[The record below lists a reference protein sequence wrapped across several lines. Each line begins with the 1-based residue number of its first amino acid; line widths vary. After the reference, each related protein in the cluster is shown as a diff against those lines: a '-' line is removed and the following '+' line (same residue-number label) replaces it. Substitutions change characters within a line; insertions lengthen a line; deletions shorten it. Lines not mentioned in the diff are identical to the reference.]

1 MKLKTILICAM
12 SLFVL
17 TSCDSYYEDPDVVN
31 ANREAVTDI
40 SGYAAADSAVESAT
54 ASEIV
59 TDSTENVDVTD
70 DNNSSSENNLFGIDR
85 QHDVTVNG
93 EIITLQTSY
102 KIPKSRIDNYLY
114 TIPTGIELSIK
125 VLNFPND
132 RYTVKI
138 SNLYTDVSILSNVTR
153 FSGLRQDSMNL
164 NFTTLPSGG
173 YDIDQEN
180 SFSQLFQAEG
190 VNQSEMFIHG
200 WNGWGYGSTSTS
212 YSYLS
217 ENDVR
222 KVSIGAILQPV
233 WTISITDAE
242 TNRVYATYISDKIL
256 MKNKAYIP
264 DDEYRKKTSDNS

>member
-1 MKLKTILICAM
+1 MKLKTILICVL

-40 SGYAAADSAVESAT
+40 SGS
-54 ASEIV
+54 V
-59 TDSTENVDVTD
+59 TDSVVASASDIINDSTESVDAVD
-70 DNNSSSENNLFGIDR
+70 DNNPSSDNNLFGIDR

-93 EIITLQTSY
+93 EVITLQTSY

-164 NFTTLPSGG
+164 NFTTLPFGG

-190 VNQSEMFIHG
+190 VNQSQMFING
-200 WNGWGYGSTSTS
+200 WYGWGYGSTSTS

-233 WTISITDAE
+233 WTISVTDTL
-242 TNRVYATYISDKIL
+242 TNKVYATYISDKIL

-264 DDEYRKKTSDNS
+264 DDEYRQKTSGNS

>member
-1 MKLKTILICAM
+1 MKLKTFLVCAL
-12 SLFVL
+12 SLFIL

-40 SGYAAADSAVESAT
+40 SGSVADSALTSTSEIAADSTESIDT
-54 ASEIV
+54 V
-59 TDSTENVDVTD
+59 D
-70 DNNSSSENNLFGIDR
+70 DNNPSSENNLFGIDR

-93 EIITLQTSY
+93 EVITLQTSY

-114 TIPTGIELSIK
+114 TIPTGIELAVK

-138 SNLYTDVSILSNVTR
+138 SNLYTDVSILSNITR

-164 NFTTLPSGG
+164 NFTALPSGG

-190 VNQSEMFIHG
+190 VNQSQMFI
-200 WNGWGYGSTSTS
+200 NGWYGYGYGSSSTS

-233 WTISITDAE
+233 WTISITDTK
-242 TNRVYATYISDKIL
+242 TNRIYATYISDKIL

>member
-1 MKLKTILICAM
+1 MKLKTILICVM

-40 SGYAAADSAVESAT
+40 SGYAAADSAVES

-114 TIPTGIELSIK
+114 TIPTGIELAVK

-132 RYTVKI
+132 RYIVKI
-138 SNLYTDVSILSNVTR
+138 SNLYADVSVLSNAIR

-180 SFSQLFQAEG
+180 SFSQLFQVEG

-200 WNGWGYGSTSTS
+200 WNGWGYGSTSTT

-217 ENDVR
+217 ENDIR

-233 WTISITDAE
+233 WTLSIYDTE
-242 TNRVYATYISDKIL
+242 TNKVYATYVSDKIL
-256 MKNKAYIP
+256 MKNKDYIP
-264 DDEYRKKTSDNS
+264 DSEYQNSLKLVN

>member
-1 MKLKTILICAM
+1 MKLKTILICAL

-40 SGYAAADSAVESAT
+40 SGSVADSAVASAS
-54 ASEIV
+54 ASEII
-59 TDSTENVDVTD
+59 TDSTENVEVTD

-93 EIITLQTSY
+93 DVITLQTSY

-114 TIPTGIELSIK
+114 TIPTGIELAVK

-132 RYTVKI
+132 RYTIKI

-180 SFSQLFQAEG
+180 SFSQLFQVEG

-233 WTISITDAE
+233 WTISITDTE
-242 TNRVYATYISDKIL
+242 TNKVYATYISDKIL

-264 DDEYRKKTSDNS
+264 DDEYRQKTSSNS

>member
-1 MKLKTILICAM
+1 MKLKIFLVCAL
-12 SLFVL
+12 SLFIL

-40 SGYAAADSAVESAT
+40 SGSAADSAVESA
-54 ASEIV
+54 SEIV
-59 TDSTENVDVTD
+59 TDTTENVDATD

-138 SNLYTDVSILSNVTR
+138 SNLYTDVSILSNITR

-190 VNQSEMFIHG
+190 VNQSEVFI
-200 WNGWGYGSTSTS
+200 NGWYGYGYGSSSTS

-233 WTISITDAE
+233 WTISITDTE
-242 TNRVYATYISDKIL
+242 TNKVYATYISDKIL

-264 DDEYRKKTSDNS
+264 DDEYRKKTSSNN

>member
-1 MKLKTILICAM
+1 MKLKTFLVCALY
-12 SLFVL
+12 LFVL

-40 SGYAAADSAVESAT
+40 SGSAADSTLTS

-70 DNNSSSENNLFGIDR
+70 DNNQSSENNLFGIDR

-93 EIITLQTSY
+93 EVITLQTSY

-114 TIPTGIELSIK
+114 TIPTGIELSAK
-125 VLNFPND
+125 ALNFPND
-132 RYTVKI
+132 RYIVKI
-138 SNLYTDVSILSNVTR
+138 SNLYADVSVLSNAIR

-180 SFSQLFQAEG
+180 SFSQLFQVEG

-200 WNGWGYGSTSTS
+200 WNGWGYGSTSTT

-233 WTISITDAE
+233 WTISITDTE
-242 TNRVYATYISDKIL
+242 TNKIYATYISDKIL

-264 DDEYRKKTSDNS
+264 NDEYRQKTSGNS

>member
-1 MKLKTILICAM
+1 MKSKAFLICAM
-12 SLFVL
+12 SLFIL

-40 SGYAAADSAVESAT
+40 SGSVAADSALTS

-59 TDSTENVDVTD
+59 TDSTENVDATD

-85 QHDVTVNG
+85 QHDITVNG
-93 EIITLQTSY
+93 EVITLQTSY

-138 SNLYTDVSILSNVTR
+138 SNLYTDVSILSNVTK

-173 YDIDQEN
+173 YLKCLLMDGMDGDMEVLQHLTLIFLKMMLEKCPLG
-180 SFSQLFQAEG
+180 LFY
-190 VNQSEMFIHG
+190 NQFGLFLLLI
-200 WNGWGYGSTSTS
+200 
-212 YSYLS
+212 
-217 ENDVR
+217 R
-222 KVSIGAILQPV
+222 
-233 WTISITDAE
+233 
-242 TNRVYATYISDKIL
+242 
-256 MKNKAYIP
+256 
-264 DDEYRKKTSDNS
+264 

>member
-1 MKLKTILICAM
+1 MKLRTILICAL
-12 SLFVL
+12 SLFIL

-40 SGYAAADSAVESAT
+40 SGSGSVSGPTTDSVV
-54 ASEIV
+54 ASTSDIV
-59 TDSTENVDVTD
+59 DDSTESVDVP
-70 DNNSSSENNLFGIDR
+70 DNDLFGIDR

-93 EIITLQTSY
+93 EVITLQTSY

-114 TIPTGIELSIK
+114 TIPTGIELSVK

-164 NFTTLPSGG
+164 TFTTLPSGG

-190 VNQSEMFIHG
+190 VNQSEVFI
-200 WNGWGYGSTSTS
+200 NGWYGYGYGSSSTS

-233 WTISITDAE
+233 WTISITDTE
-242 TNRVYATYISDKIL
+242 TNKVYATYISDKIL

>member
-1 MKLKTILICAM
+1 MKLKTFLVCAL
-12 SLFVL
+12 SLFIL

-40 SGYAAADSAVESAT
+40 SGSVADSALTSTSEIAADSTESIDT
-54 ASEIV
+54 V
-59 TDSTENVDVTD
+59 D
-70 DNNSSSENNLFGIDR
+70 DNNPSSENNLFGIDR

-93 EIITLQTSY
+93 EVITLQTSY

-114 TIPTGIELSIK
+114 TIPTGIELAVK

-217 ENDVR
+217 EKYVR

-233 WTISITDAE
+233 WTISITDTEA
-242 TNRVYATYISDKIL
+242 NKVYATYISDKIL

>member
-1 MKLKTILICAM
+1 MKLKTILICA
-12 SLFVL
+12 LFLFIL

-40 SGYAAADSAVESAT
+40 SGSTADSVVAST
-54 ASEIV
+54 SEIA
-59 TDSTENVDVTD
+59 DNSAESVDVTD

-85 QHDVTVNG
+85 QHDITVNG

-114 TIPTGIELSIK
+114 TIPTGIELSVK

-164 NFTTLPSGG
+164 NFTALPSGG
-173 YDIDQEN
+173 YDIDKEN

-190 VNQSEMFIHG
+190 VNQSEMFI
-200 WNGWGYGSTSTS
+200 NGWYGYGYGSSSTS

-233 WTISITDAE
+233 WTISIADE
-242 TNRVYATYISDKIL
+242 KTNRVYATYVSDKIL